1 MLIMTEEGNVRVDE
15 DDEPY
20 RKSST
25 ATIRSEGTGTVYYN
39 KHGGILQLYDSSDN
53 SSLDSHRS
61 SMMKVRRLSSTFD
74 VTSRFPKLQEC
85 AHFHYD
91 FVELGKIKVCLCDEE
106 QENYRHNGEDY
117 MERTFLIKV
126 LSNQKS
132 WNVRRTYKNFR
143 LLDRQL
149 HKCIFDRKFS
159 QLGDLS
165 QQEEGSRTYEEME
178 TELSSYL
185 QRFSNIA
192 NSMLNCGTILN
203 WFELDN
209 RGNRLL
215 AIDDSGIN
223 TPAIAAAHAVKRYT
237 AQAVDEISLEV
248 GDIVSVI
255 DMPAAED
262 TIWWRGKRGFEVGF
276 FPSECV
282 ELIGDK
288 VPSSVENRIPL
299 NSRRPLVRKHGK
311 FLSFLRMFFTTRPA
325 RNQLKQ
331 TGIVKE
337 RVFGCDL
344 GEHLLNSG
352 HDVPLVLKSC
362 SEVIEEHGIVDGIY
376 RLSGITSNIQKLRLA
391 FDEDRVPDLRADIY
405 LQDIH
410 SISSLL
416 KMYFRELP
424 NPLLTYQL
432 YDKFAEAVRDE
443 DNKLWKI
450 HDVVQ
455 QLPPPHYRTL
465 EYLMRHLA
473 KVSTNGND
481 TGMHSKNL
489 AIVWAPN
496 LLRSKELESGG
507 GAAALQGVGIQAVVT
522 ECLIVYADLIFSDKL
537 PSYSSPE
544 FTQSRK
550 KPRPKSLAISTPT
563 KLITLE
569 EARERALSAS
579 LRPAPHKYINVGGGP
594 EKLPSKYHTVI
605 DLPGY
610 KKRMPLRDNTT
621 SNLKGKKSPGS
632 WRSIFTRS
640 SGRGSIKQKGG
651 KEDVLMDLERKAITE
666 EDVHNWKR
674 RRLRV
679 AKSAESLI
687 NLPNRDH
694 RLSRHFDDFPRIN
707 SCSDEEMSPRTKHK
721 RSASTE
727 SPRCLMNDEYPSFIE
742 PGSREVPI
750 DVEMIDDSSSSIDSG
765 MEARKERKTERKQS
779 FVRGEEK
786 RKPTHR
792 RTPSGSSTPR
802 KEREMPP
809 PKEKKVVTK
818 PIAQSEK
825 LRRKN
830 ESNFEKENREK
841 LVQKVA
847 KSLKNEETKV
857 IGSRSRLESIGDKEK
872 FVLHVED
879 ATVFNSTSPKSS
891 DNKQRSSEERKLP
904 LSPSAEKLKE
914 TASSKV
920 KHSTKHEKG
929 GNKKDIQSIGNLP
942 ESPGAKRKNW
952 MNTSPATSPDESP
965 SGFYSPHK
973 SDFSELLSDDEKSK
987 HAKESLPKFPNLQDN
1002 LNDTG
1007 HTRSD
1012 VSPGGYDNL
1021 DSPFSSSDFQHFE
1034 SRTTSTSKSVVYKQQ
1049 SYEEEEY
1056 DNIHPQ
1062 PNSVSPPFSSK
1073 MSKCLSVPSDIQKSL
1088 ENLTS
1093 GSQTD
1098 LLSSVTISEL
1108 STSVESFSVSQSDD
1122 TAKVQKKGRRSA
1134 SLDSLNDT
1142 ESPLTRTLKE
1152 INAQIDKAFK
1162 NESDKG
1168 KLKKENVEQGSM
1180 NETFDFS
1187 SSSVDTIKRQSSSSD
1202 NLESHVYTDR
1212 PGAEI
1217 QVVETPQLVRKAV
1230 RPTHIAQTKLET
1242 NIDGDLLIEHSKE
1255 ASIGIHQ
1262 TRTEASEKVHFG
1274 LSEEDMINFESY
1286 KAETGHKIDMSEEDF
1301 EFFTKQARSN
1311 QSSKRHS
1318 TASSLASPMSDI
1330 SPSEYR
1336 RKIVSPLSERTS
1348 RWKNTDRSDGEHTTP
1363 TNSPP
1368 IAQRLINVRS
1378 PSQEN
1383 VQYSPHSPSAMHRL
1397 NKICSPLQDEV
1408 SHGSPSISHR
1418 QSKVRTPSQEELYH
1432 GSPITNRPSKIRT
1445 PSQEDLS
1452 YASPIAHRPNKI
1464 RTTQDP
1470 TSPSSRRFVQNPIY
1484 TGPANTS
1491 PKSPPAKLLLK
1502 DNFSDTQR
1510 LETAIDETL
1519 FQNGHS
1525 EGKESAERNFEKLLF
1540 QTSQMV
1546 DGENAVVQSPRSPR
1560 QQPRWEDL
1568 AGLNQDFVSVLKKDG
1583 QSPKSQKIARMP
1595 PHAAHQH
1602 SIESPDEVPFDK
1614 KLQDLSNFNE
1624 QWRTQLA
1631 PTGDVCRLGSHG
1643 EKLNEIQNLE
1653 TKIEMER
1660 PSIQKLTERINKNY
1674 GFEGER
1680 TLRRSSTIAAME
1692 RLEEFEPRVRQRTPE
1707 CSTDQQTLTLEKP
1720 MIKRCQTESNIPQIK
1735 HCTVVTQDTSS
1746 NTSSSTNSEPRNIE
1760 YEPTDFGKVLR
1771 TNFTDK
1777 SKSAIDKK
1785 SVAQS
1790 VTGGVTLPPSYPV
1803 MASSQTS
1810 HIGGK
1815 MDVPAPMETAIDG
1828 PYLNDQQIMAEVM
1841 PFNSVIDDIDF
1852 NESCFGIPTHQ
1863 NLSNEMREK
1872 IQERLKAEREQ
1883 NSGNIPE
1890 TFETMQ
1896 DPFSNTRSPPQNV
1909 HLMEIETH
1917 FSADPYQYPVA
1928 TVHFL
1933 SQGPII
1939 HASPQVIQK
1948 LDNSE
1953 EAAQNAINADLE
1965 LSMSLKK
1972 NPDNLPSQGP
1982 GILEA
1987 EVVGVSHQLVAP
1999 QQETSRNTGLENMRL
2014 VSPSSVQMEMKKEK
2028 SDLPELAPPSP
2039 EYIEEYRDVVVKR
2052 KLPLHPKTNS
2062 PPTAIPKSFS
2072 KPPLHKSYSVDYYK
2086 TECVVMDSCDEDTSD
2101 DVFVDHNKIKSKSDI
2116 KVTVQH
2122 NVKHQDPHELQ
2133 NMPLTFLSE
2142 TPSRSSLD
2150 ESALEMASSRHEDFL
2165 PEEEDDQFTQ
2175 SHQSTKLQS
2184 LKEKIENDN
2193 ASSSSEVTNSNVC
2206 FRHENYNSERIKQ
2219 AKFGFT
2225 SQRSYSQTEQ
2235 YSSDLSDSG
2244 NNSFSSRVSGQ
2255 LWQMPGS
2262 RRSISTDLG
2271 YEFRPKK
2278 IEKVTIGITNF
2289 GKPPKHRGSTRGRAS
2304 SESAMSEAEMTIRFS
2319 SARTSPKT
2327 VVDGSPKSLRN
2338 SPKVLRPDEFS
2349 RGNRSPQSQRNVDVS
2364 LRFVRQKSEAGSPKS
2379 VRHVSFS
2386 ENSETTHVT
2395 VTSPTIAQSETV
2407 ITSESQNRMSQ
2418 SLTLPINGS
2427 ENTSSRKVER
2437 RGSIK
2442 ELMQFFEEKTSK
2454 TEEMQEELLATSQL
2468 RHCPRVR
2475 SESPNYCQ
2483 TESRRNETFRHSLE
2497 IPSSSSHLEGLVRPH
2512 PVRLGP
2518 KPFYGAKQ

>member
-1 MLIMTEEGNVRVDE
+1 MAKCTRNVRVDE

-126 LSNQKS
+126 FSNQKS

-159 QLGDLS
+159 QLADLS

-255 DMPAAED
+255 DMPATED

-727 SPRCLMNDEYPSFIE
+727 SPRCLLNDDYPSFIE

-750 DVEMIDDSSSSIDSG
+750 DVEMIDDSSSSFDSG

-904 LSPSAEKLKE
+904 LSPSTEKLKE
-914 TASSKV
+914 TASSKD

-952 MNTSPATSPDESP
+952 MNTSPATSPDEAP

-1262 TRTEASEKVHFG
+1262 TNIRTEASEKVHFG

-1368 IAQRLINVRS
+1368 ITQRLINVRS

-1383 VQYSPHSPSAMHRL
+1383 VQYSPHSPSAMNRL
-1397 NKICSPLQDEV
+1397 NKICSPLPDEV

-1470 TSPSSRRFVQNPIY
+1470 TSPPSRRFVQNPIY

-1502 DNFSDTQR
+1502 DNFADTQR

-1583 QSPKSQKIARMP
+1583 QSPKSQKVARMP
-1595 PHAAHQH
+1595 PHTAHQH
-1602 SIESPDEVPFDK
+1602 SMESPDEVPFDK

-1777 SKSAIDKK
+1777 SKSAIDNKN
-1785 SVAQS
+1785 VAQS

-1810 HIGGK
+1810 HIGSK
-1815 MDVPAPMETAIDG
+1815 MDVPAPIETAIDG

-1890 TFETMQ
+1890 TFKTMQ

-1999 QQETSRNTGLENMRL
+1999 QQETIRNTGLENMRL
-2014 VSPSSVQMEMKKEK
+2014 VSPSSVQMEIKKEK

-2052 KLPLHPKTNS
+2052 KLPLQPKTNG
-2062 PPTAIPKSFS
+2062 PLTAIPKSFS

-2338 SPKVLRPDEFS
+2338 SPKVLRSDEFS

-2454 TEEMQEELLATSQL
+2454 REEMQEELLATSQL

>member
-91 FVELGKIKVCLCDEE
+91 YVELGKIKVCLCDEE

-126 LSNQKS
+126 HSNQTS

-159 QLGDLS
+159 QLVDLS

-223 TPAIAAAHAVKRYT
+223 TPAIAAAHSVKRYT

-255 DMPAAED
+255 DMPATED

-473 KVSTNGND
+473 KVSTNGSD

-594 EKLPSKYHTVI
+594 DKLPSKYHTVI

-640 SGRGSIKQKGG
+640 SGRGSIKLKGG

-687 NLPNRDH
+687 NLPNREH

-750 DVEMIDDSSSSIDSG
+750 DVEMVDDSSSSIDSG

-802 KEREMPP
+802 KEKDLPP

-857 IGSRSRLESIGDKEK
+857 IGSRSRLESIGDKDKEK
-872 FVLHVED
+872 FVLHVDD
-879 ATVFNSTSPKSS
+879 ATVFNSTSPKNL

-914 TASSKV
+914 TSKD
-920 KHSTKHEKG
+920 KHSTKS
-929 GNKKDIQSIGNLP
+929 KKNVQSIGNLP

-952 MNTSPATSPDESP
+952 MNTSPATSPDEAP

-973 SDFSELLSDDEKSK
+973 TDFSELLSDDEKSK
-987 HAKESLPKFPNLQDN
+987 LAKESLPKFPNLQDN

-1007 HTRSD
+1007 HSRSD

-1034 SRTTSTSKSVVYKQQ
+1034 SRTTSTSKSVVYKTH

-1056 DNIHPQ
+1056 DNLHPQ
-1062 PNSVSPPFSSK
+1062 PTSVSPPFSSK

-1122 TAKVQKKGRRSA
+1122 AAKVQKKGRRSA

-1168 KLKKENVEQGSM
+1168 KGKKESVEQGSM
-1180 NETFDFS
+1180 NDSFDFS
-1187 SSSVDTIKRQSSSSD
+1187 SSSVDTIKRQSNSSD
-1202 NLESHVYTDR
+1202 NLESHAYTDR

-1242 NIDGDLLIEHSKE
+1242 NIDGDLLIEHTKE
-1255 ASIGIHQ
+1255 SSIGIHQ
-1262 TRTEASEKVHFG
+1262 TNIRTETSEKVHFG
-1274 LSEEDMINFESY
+1274 LSDEDMINFESY

-1348 RWKNTDRSDGEHTTP
+1348 RWKNNDRSDGEHTTP

-1368 IAQRLINVRS
+1368 IAQRLMNVRT

-1383 VQYSPHSPSAMHRL
+1383 VQYSPHSPSAIQRL
-1397 NKICSPLQDEV
+1397 NKDEV

-1418 QSKVRTPSQEELYH
+1418 PSKVRTPSQEELYH
-1432 GSPITNRPSKIRT
+1432 GSPITNRPNKIRT

-1452 YASPIAHRPNKI
+1452 YASPTAHRPNKI
-1464 RTTQDP
+1464 RTPQDP
-1470 TSPSSRRFVQNPIY
+1470 TSPPSRRFVQNPIY

-1491 PKSPPAKLLLK
+1491 PNLPKSPPAKLLIK
-1502 DNFSDTQR
+1502 DHFTDPQR

-1525 EGKESAERNFEKLLF
+1525 ERKESAERHFEKLLF

-1568 AGLNQDFVSVLKKDG
+1568 AGLNQDFVSVTKKDG
-1583 QSPKSQKIARMP
+1583 QSPKSQKVARIP
-1595 PHAAHQH
+1595 PHAGHQH

-1614 KLQDLSNFNE
+1614 KLHDLSNFNE

-1660 PSIQKLTERINKNY
+1660 PSIQKLSERINKNY

-1735 HCTVVTQDTSS
+1735 HSTIVTQDTSS
-1746 NTSSSTNSEPRNIE
+1746 NTSSSANSEPSNIE

-1771 TNFTDK
+1771 TKFDK
-1777 SKSAIDKK
+1777 SKSAVDNKNV
-1785 SVAQS
+1785 SPS
-1790 VTGGVTLPPSYPV
+1790 VTRGVTLPPSYPV
-1803 MASSQTS
+1803 MASSQTCHKGS
-1810 HIGGK
+1810 K
-1815 MDVPAPMETAIDG
+1815 MDAPMETAIDG

-1890 TFETMQ
+1890 TFDKMQ
-1896 DPFSNTRSPPQNV
+1896 DPYSNTRSPPQNV

-1917 FSADPYQYPVA
+1917 FSDDPYQYPVA

-1972 NPDNLPSQGP
+1972 NPDNLQSQGP
-1982 GILEA
+1982 GILQA
-1987 EVVGVSHQLVAP
+1987 EVVGVSHQLVSP
-1999 QQETSRNTGLENMRL
+1999 QKDAIRNTGLENMRL
-2014 VSPSSVQMEMKKEK
+2014 VSPSSGQVEMKKEK

-2052 KLPLHPKTNS
+2052 KLPLQSKTNS

-2072 KPPLHKSYSVDYYK
+2072 KPPLHKAYSVDYYK

-2116 KVTVQH
+2116 TVTVQH
-2122 NVKHQDPHELQ
+2122 NVKHQDPRELQ

-2175 SHQSTKLQS
+2175 SHQSTKLHS
-2184 LKEKIENDN
+2184 LKEKFENDN
-2193 ASSSSEVTNSNVC
+2193 ANNSSEVTNSNVC

-2244 NNSFSSRVSGQ
+2244 SNSFSSRVSGQ
-2255 LWQMPGS
+2255 LWQTPGS

-2289 GKPPKHRGSTRGRAS
+2289 GKPPKHRGSSRGRAS

-2349 RGNRSPQSQRNVDVS
+2349 RGNRSPQSQRNVDLS

-2395 VTSPTIAQSETV
+2395 VTSPTIAQTETV
-2407 ITSESQNRMSQ
+2407 ITSETQNRLSQ
-2418 SLTLPINGS
+2418 SITLPINGLENTS
-2427 ENTSSRKVER
+2427 LRENTSSRKVER

-2442 ELMQFFEEKTSK
+2442 ELMQFFEEKTGK
-2454 TEEMQEELLATSQL
+2454 QEENMQEELLATSQL

>member
-1 MLIMTEEGNVRVDE
+1 MIINGNVRVDE